1 MPPPPSLAWDFS
13 FSLDSALV
21 QVLARLCLFIFIHKE
36 EEEEGVM
43 SAPEDEEKPTFD
55 SVKSGRDTEAKFK
68 YVSYSCVCVCV
79 CVFEA
84 GSPSCLFACLL
95 VVRIESVCV
104 CM

>member
-21 QVLARLCLFIFIHKE
+21 QVLARLCLFIFIHK
-36 EEEEGVM
+36 EEEGVM

-79 CVFEA
+79 CV
-84 GSPSCLFACLL
+84 
-95 VVRIESVCV
+95 
-104 CM
+104 